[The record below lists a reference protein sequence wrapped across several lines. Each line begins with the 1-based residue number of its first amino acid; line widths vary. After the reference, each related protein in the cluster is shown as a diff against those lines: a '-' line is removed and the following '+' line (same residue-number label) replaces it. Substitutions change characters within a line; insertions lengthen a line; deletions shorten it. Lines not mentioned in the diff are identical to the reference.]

1 MNLPESIESKFKTN
15 AKVHLCKIRLSINIL
30 NILFM
35 NEKFE

>member
-15 AKVHLCKIRLSINIL
+15 AKVHSLQNSFVYIL